1 MELSVSQ
8 QRAPSAVVLLSG
20 GQDSTTCLYWAK
32 RHFEK
37 VYALTFDYGQR
48 HRIEL
53 DAART
58 VAQMA
63 GVAHHLILRV
73 CELEQL
79 GGSAL
84 LSDIPIQETGGRG
97 NLPNTFV
104 PGRNLLFLV
113 LAAAW
118 AYQLECHHLVGGMC
132 QTDYSGYPDC
142 RRATIDALE
151 QAIRLGMEWDIT
163 IHTPLMFLTKAESV
177 KLAIEVGALEALA
190 YSHTCYEGRFPPCGQ
205 CPACRLRARGFEEAG
220 IEDPLIVRARSTISS
235 PQA

>member
-1 MELSVSQ
+1 MSEVI
-8 QRAPSAVVLLSG
+8 APSAVVLLSG

-32 RHFEK
+32 GRFERL
-37 VYALTFDYGQR
+37 YALTFDYRQR

-53 DAART
+53 EAART
-58 VAQMA
+58 IAQMA
-63 GVAHHLILRV
+63 GVAAHRILKIS
-73 CELEQL
+73 ELAEL

-84 LSDIPIQETGGRG
+84 LSDMPIQEASERG

-118 AYQLECHHLVGGMC
+118 AYQLECHDLVGGMC

-151 QAIRLGMEWDIT
+151 RAIELGMEWSVR

-177 KLAIEVGALEALA
+177 RLAQEVGALGALA
-190 YSHTCYEGRFPPCGQ
+190 YSHTCYEGRFPPCGV
-205 CPACRLRARGFEEAG
+205 CPACRLRAKGFEEAG
-220 IEDPLIVRARSTISS
+220 IEDPLLVRARQVC
-235 PQA
+235 P

>member
-1 MELSVSQ
+1 MSEVI
-8 QRAPSAVVLLSG
+8 APSAVVLLSG

-32 RHFEK
+32 GRFERL
-37 VYALTFDYGQR
+37 YALTFDYGQR

-53 DAART
+53 EAARAI
-58 VAQMA
+58 AQMA
-63 GVAHHLILRV
+63 GVAAHRV
-73 CELEQL
+73 LKISELAEL
-79 GGSAL
+79 SGSAL
-84 LSDIPIQETGGRG
+84 LTDTPIQETGGRG

-118 AYQLECHHLVGGMC
+118 AYQLECHDLVGGMC

-151 QAIRLGMEWDIT
+151 RAIELGMEWSVR

-177 KLAIEVGALEALA
+177 RLAQEVGALDALA
-190 YSHTCYEGRFPPCGQ
+190 YSHTCYEGRFPPCGV
-205 CPACRLRARGFEEAG
+205 CPACRLRAKGFEEAG
-220 IEDPLIVRARSTISS
+220 IEDPLLVRARQVC
-235 PQA
+235 P